1 MALGLAAPSYQK
13 VIELG
18 EAQWAT
24 DSVKVKTH
32 LLNAYK
38 YFIQY
43 TYNIQKDK
51 KAASDYCA
59 RYLLKEPT
67 DEEVIGFKKIFDAP
81 PGRQA
86 PAPATKPATGTK
98 PGTVTK
104 PAGSGTKAPAPKK
117 K

>member
-1 MALGLAAPSYQK
+1 MEQGLAAPSYQK
-13 VIELG
+13 VIDLG

-24 DSVKVKTH
+24 DSAKVKTH

-43 TYNIQKDK
+43 TYNVKKDK
-51 KAASDYCA
+51 KGASDYCA

-67 DEEVIGFKKIFDAP
+67 DGEVLALKKQFDAP
-81 PGRQA
+81 ARTTPARTA
-86 PAPATKPATGTK
+86 PAAKPATGGKT
-98 PGTVTK
+98 
-104 PAGSGTKAPAPKK
+104 PAKTAATKAAPPKK

>member
-1 MALGLAAPSYQK
+1 MELALAVPSYQK
-13 VIELG
+13 VIDLG

-38 YFIQY
+38 FFIQY
-43 TYNIQKDK
+43 TYNVKKDK
-51 KAASDYCA
+51 KAASEYCA
-59 RYLLKEPT
+59 KYLLKEPA

-81 PGRQA
+81 TPAGR
-86 PAPATKPATGTK
+86 PATKPATGTK
-98 PGTVTK
+98 P
-104 PAGSGTKAPAPKK
+104 PAAGAKTTPAKK